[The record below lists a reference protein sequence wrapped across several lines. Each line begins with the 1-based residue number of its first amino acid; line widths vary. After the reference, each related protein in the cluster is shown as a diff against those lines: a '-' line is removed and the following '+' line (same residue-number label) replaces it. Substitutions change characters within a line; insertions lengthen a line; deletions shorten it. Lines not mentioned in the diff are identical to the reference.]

1 MVWECSKEG
10 LIAEDG
16 TVTRPKKDTKVTVKA
31 VIDGV
36 TIAREATVMAE
47 GGQILSYVI
56 QGGNLYQ
63 NTGDLL
69 AAADSRRSDALFLA
83 AKTKEETSTQ
93 N

>member
-16 TVTRPKKDTKVTVKA
+16 RLHSQRKIKVTVKA

-83 AKTKEETSTQ
+83 AKNERGDVLQ